1 MIISTIESAVEYLIS
16 DWNYAVIIAAL
27 FITVP
32 VLIFL
37 FRRKAYHNKEESKHS
52 KEEEPSLVIAVKM
65 VDFAEMMSL
74 YGSGVLDEIIRALTS
89 KLRTILYDLNNKSE
103 VEYARG
109 GIVFVKVYGNVA
121 DPKYIAYRVAS
132 EIGEIE
138 VDFFGMK
145 LAVRTAVGLGIGE
158 NSYDEAVA
166 AAEVA
171 SRESKP
177 LIDFK
182 ELALDID
189 RNVKIANMR
198 KKYDELREALRSG
211 NIVPVFQPIFHSRM
225 RSVEKFEALGRIR
238 MPNGEM
244 RPIAMYMDVLR
255 NSSLM
260 EECVI
265 DLFDKVFSVAK
276 NIPYSVSFNLD
287 LNDIKSKII
296 VDFIMYKIESDP
308 ATARK
313 IIFEILETEGH
324 IEMDIVRDF
333 CQRVRSFGVNIAI
346 DDFGTGYS
354 NFGRILELQPMYLK
368 IDGSIISRILD
379 DKVAL
384 AEAKAIVSFCKE
396 VGLESVAEFV
406 SNALIYK
413 KVLELGIDYCQ
424 GYLFSPP
431 ITYEELQKK
440 YLHR

>member
-1 MIISTIESAVEYLIS
+1 MISRTIESVVEYLIS
-16 DWNYAVIIAAL
+16 NWGDVVIVVAL
-27 FITVP
+27 LLTAF
-32 VLIFL
+32 VLTLL
-37 FRRKAYHNKEESKHS
+37 FREKAYRGDEKSKHS
-52 KEEEPSLVIAVKM
+52 KKEKPSLVIAVKM

-74 YGSGVLDEIIRALTS
+74 YGSGVLSEISRVLIS
-89 KLRTILYDLNNKSE
+89 KLRAILYDLGVKSR
-103 VEYARG
+103 VEYAGG
-109 GIVFVKVYGNVA
+109 GIVFGEVFGNTA
-121 DPKYIAYRVAS
+121 DSKYIAYRVAS
-132 EIGEIE
+132 ELEEIE
-138 VDFFGMK
+138 VDFFEMK
-145 LAVRTAVGLGIGE
+145 LAVKTVVGLGIGE
-158 NSYDEAVA
+158 DSYDEAVA

-189 RNVKIANMR
+189 RNLKIANMR

-211 NIVPVFQPIFHSRM
+211 NVVPVFQPIFNSRT

-238 MPNGEM
+238 MPDGEI
-244 RPIAMYMDVLR
+244 RSITMYMDILKG
-255 NSSLM
+255 SSLM
-260 EECVI
+260 EECIV
-265 DLFDKVFSVAK
+265 DLFDKVFFVAK

-313 IIFEILETEGH
+313 IIFEILETESH
-324 IEMDIVRDF
+324 IEMDIVKDF
-333 CQRVRSFGVNIAI
+333 YQRLRSFGVNIAI

-354 NFGRILELQPMYLK
+354 NFGRILELKPMYIK
-368 IDGSIISRILD
+368 IDGSIISRIVD

-406 SNALIYK
+406 SNTLVYR